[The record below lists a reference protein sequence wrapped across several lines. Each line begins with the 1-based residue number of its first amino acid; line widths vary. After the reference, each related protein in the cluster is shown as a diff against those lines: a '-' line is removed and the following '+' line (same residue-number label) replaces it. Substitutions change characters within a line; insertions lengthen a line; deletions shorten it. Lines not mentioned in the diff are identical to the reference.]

1 MLTDMWTNKYI
12 IRDIAP
18 RNCLRTAN
26 GIIFTDLGSLCPYTD
41 NLFLNQCVRLFIY
54 LHFWGK
60 TPECDFIKLRRSA
73 INNFDLPQLTDA
85 REFVNRAFAN
95 IIFSESRQV
104 LHLLESRTPD
114 CNESYDCMS
123 MPNLEMLF
131 FERLSQGKYLTDIS
145 IDNIHLDADNYFSPK
160 TIQTSYSPLDLSI
173 GRRVSLLIKTCVQ
186 DYQTVEAN
194 IRHIVRQLS
203 RPDKFLETIV
213 SVDCKKEEFL
223 REYSTGGNYEE
234 FISLLERL
242 KEENV
247 IDRIAVFE
255 KSEAANVNRRWFDLE
270 CNGTH
275 TIKNVP
281 VASQLFAFEQC
292 RGEYILQMD
301 CDVMIGRKDYNHSFL
316 SDMIDEKEQHEDV
329 VSVGF
334 NIYNRE
340 TKPYFGHENGGFV
353 PEVRLGLFHKER
365 LFNLRPLP
373 NSLSQDG
380 LLNLSWYR
388 SMEQAQKERGVC
400 SIRGGN
406 DASFYVHPQNYRK
419 TQPYAW
425 MLILDRIEQGFLPDN
440 QYARF
445 DCEGGLS
452 EWCRPKRNED
462 MVVLSVF
469 RNVAPSRFL
478 RFWASLVSQSFQD
491 FGVILYDD
499 SSDNGLQL
507 FIDHV
512 IKPWRKRVTFI
523 KGRCRQAKIANV
535 YQSLHLFIDNQ
546 HSIIVMADAD
556 DALIG
561 SDVLSDLHNLYVNQ
575 EADVVVGR
583 MHQTYRLQANYR
595 YPADFANPRLRG
607 GNVWQH
613 LKSFKKYLFDAIPLS
628 YFKFE
633 NIEKKLTGAEWL
645 STCDDFAIMVPIVE
659 MSKAPLQ
666 SDFVNYFYERNYE
679 TRNAERDLKEHNI
692 ACILNKKPLDSTRV
706 FFGRK
711 RFITNL
717 EMIELDIT
725 YRCNLK
731 CHGCNRSCGKAPT
744 DQSMDIGHLEGF
756 VRESIDLQKKWKLI
770 NVLGGEPTL
779 HPAFLEIVDI
789 LQEYADS
796 FSPNTIIQVVSNGID
811 KQSLR
816 LLEEAKLRKNV
827 RIDYNSFK
835 SSNKIEYFS
844 PFCDAPIDDPAFKD
858 AEFDKA
864 CWGTAYC
871 GLCFNGVGYYAC
883 APAAGI
889 DRVLGQD
896 RSIKKLSEASIENL
910 SKHFNLFCPLC
921 GKKIIL
927 KKSKKGR
934 SFYGCEGYPDCTFM
948 TWSTPVEDRC
958 PKCKNTLFKK
968 GGRAGKLICEKPDCG
983 YERPL

>member
-1 MLTDMWTNKYI
+1 MCNKTREEIANDVLPQIGCNEAELLGEGREGVVFKAGDKVLKVHIDKNCCPTRNPMLTFPSNARCLVKTEYRVVNGYTIAISDHQEGQVPDNFTEDEAFALLTDMWTNKYI
-12 IRDIAP
+12 IRDVAP

-60 TPECDFIKLRRSA
+60 MPECDFIKLRRSA
-73 INNFDLPQLTDA
+73 INNFGLPQLTDA
-85 REFVNRAFAN
+85 RE
-95 IIFSESRQV
+95 
-104 LHLLESRTPD
+104 
-114 CNESYDCMS
+114 
-123 MPNLEMLF
+123 
-131 FERLSQGKYLTDIS
+131 
-145 IDNIHLDADNYFSPK
+145 
-160 TIQTSYSPLDLSI
+160 
-173 GRRVSLLIKTCVQ
+173 
-186 DYQTVEAN
+186 
-194 IRHIVRQLS
+194 
-203 RPDKFLETIV
+203 
-213 SVDCKKEEFL
+213 
-223 REYSTGGNYEE
+223 
-234 FISLLERL
+234 
-242 KEENV
+242 
-247 IDRIAVFE
+247 
-255 KSEAANVNRRWFDLE
+255 
-270 CNGTH
+270 
-275 TIKNVP
+275 NVP

-316 SDMIDEKEQHEDV
+316 SDMIDEMEQHEDV

-425 MLILDRIEQGFLPDN
+425 MLILDRIEQGLLPDN
-440 QYARF
+440 QYAHF
-445 DCEGGLS
+445 DCEGGLN

-507 FIDHV
+507 FIDHL
-512 IKPWRKRVTFI
+512 IKPWRNRVTFI

-561 SDVLSDLHNLYVNQ
+561 SDALSDLHNLYVNQ

-595 YPADFANPRLRG
+595 YPADFANPRQRG
-607 GNVWQH
+607 GNAWQH

-666 SDFVNYFYERNYE
+666 NDFINYFYERNYE
-679 TRNAERDLKEHNI
+679 TRNAERDQKEHNI
-692 ACILNKKPLDSTRV
+692 ACILNKKPLDSTHV

-744 DQSMDIGHLEGF
+744 DQCMDISHIEAF
-756 VRESIDLQKKWKLI
+756 VRERIELQKKWKLI

-921 GKKIIL
+921 G
-927 KKSKKGR
+927 
-934 SFYGCEGYPDCTFM
+934 
-948 TWSTPVEDRC
+948 
-958 PKCKNTLFKK
+958 NFKAYHCNS
-968 GGRAGKLICEKPDCG
+968 GDFLPRCEKTPFADIISPSWEKI
-983 YERPL
+983 YSVYAQEHPARQNNS